1 MAKGSFS
8 FMGGRAAA
16 RIQSSTCRS
25 NGGVTP
31 AGSFAARSQSAA
43 ARNGSSGAG
52 PSGPSQSG
60 GGQGA
65 PAASP

>member
-25 NGGVTP
+25 HGGVTP
-31 AGSFAARSQSAA
+31 AGSFAARAQSAA
-43 ARNGSSGAG
+43 ARNGSTGTG
-52 PSGPSQSG
+52 RSGPAQSG
-60 GGQGA
+60 GGQGTT
-65 PAASP
+65 ASP